1 MRREV
6 RRSGVFTRRA
16 LAVLCGQA
24 AVLGLLGVRLYQVQI
39 TEGARYATLARQ
51 NRVSL
56 RMIAPVRGTILD
68 RFGTVVADNKQ
79 NWRALLVA
87 EQAPD
92 VGRTLDRFSRIVPL
106 DARARARIRRD
117 LRRNRRFIPVLVQDF
132 LTWEQMAE
140 IEENAP
146 DLPGILVDVGE
157 SRTYPFGPTLAHLVG
172 YVAPPTPADVTAD
185 PALALPGM
193 RVGRTGVEKFRER
206 DLRGTAGAV
215 QMEVNAYGR
224 VIRELARQ
232 EGTPGAEV
240 TLTIDTA
247 LQQVAMDRLGGESA
261 SAVLLD
267 CRNGEV
273 LAMASAPSFDPSLFD
288 TGVSA
293 AQWHAW
299 VSNERAPLTDK
310 AAVGVYSPGST
321 FKMAVG
327 LAALSAGAVGPAT
340 TFFCPGYF
348 ELGNRKFYCWKRGG
362 HGTIDMHG
370 ALEQSCDVFFY
381 HTALAAGIDRIAA
394 MAHRLGLGTRLD
406 LDLPL
411 QAEGLIPTRAW
422 RRAQGHPW
430 ELGETAISG
439 IGQGFVQVT
448 PLQLAT
454 YAARLA
460 TGRAV
465 QPHVTR
471 AIGGTVLPGGEAA
484 DWPLLDLPE
493 PLLDLVRRGMFSV
506 VNEPRGTGWTVR
518 LPPALGVHMA
528 GKTGSAQ
535 VADVSQAER
544 ARGGYNSSTMPW
556 KLRPNALF
564 VAFAPFEAPRYAAA
578 VVVAHGDEGAS
589 AAAPI
594 AHDLMVAA
602 LTRDPAGR
610 TVAPGVAVQGE
621 GTGTQP
627 GAAGGGAPARIPAG
641 TAPGMIPNIAP
652 GAVAAAGSTT

>member
-16 LAVLCGQA
+16 LAVLGGQA
-24 AVLGLLGVRLYQVQI
+24 AVLGLLGARLYQVQV
-39 TEGARYATLARQ
+39 TDGARYATLARQ

-56 RMIAPVRGTILD
+56 RMIAPVRGTIVD
-68 RFGTVVADNKQ
+68 RFATVVAGNKQ
-79 NWRALLVA
+79 NWRALLIA

-92 VGRTLDRFSRIVPL
+92 VARTLDRFSAIVPL
-106 DARARARIRRD
+106 DARARARIGRD
-117 LRRNRRFIPVLVQDF
+117 IRRNRRFIPVLVQDF
-132 LTWEQMAE
+132 LTWAQMAE

-157 SRTYPFGPTLAHLVG
+157 TRVYPFGPTLAHLVG
-172 YVAPPTPADVTAD
+172 YVAPPTPADVAAD
-185 PALALPGM
+185 PTLALPGM

-206 DLRGTAGAV
+206 DLRGIAGAV

-261 SAVLLD
+261 AAVLLD

-293 AQWHAW
+293 AQWHDW
-299 VSNERAPLTDK
+299 VSNERAPLIDK
-310 AAVGVYSPGST
+310 ATVGVYSPGST

-327 LAALSAGAVGPAT
+327 LAALSAGAVTPTT

-348 ELGNRKFYCWKRGG
+348 QIGNRKFYCWKRGG
-362 HGTIDMHG
+362 HGTINMHT
-370 ALEQSCDVFFY
+370 AIEQSCDVFFY

-394 MAHRLGLGTRLD
+394 MAHRFGLGTKLD
-406 LDLPL
+406 LDLPM

-471 AIGGTVLPGGEAA
+471 AIGGVALPGGQAT

-493 PLLDLVRRGMFSV
+493 PLLDLVRGGMFAV
-506 VNEPRGTGWTVR
+506 VNRPQGTGWTVR

-535 VADVSQAER
+535 VTDVSQAER
-544 ARGGYNSSTMPW
+544 ARGGYHSSKMAW

-564 VAFAPFEAPRYAAA
+564 VAYAPFDAPRYAAA

-594 AHDLMVAA
+594 VRDLMVAA

-610 TVAPGVAVQGE
+610 AVAPG
-621 GTGTQP
+621 
-627 GAAGGGAPARIPAG
+627 GAAGGGGSGPD
-641 TAPGMIPNIAP
+641 THP
-652 GAVAAAGSTT
+652 GASPGPGPLAAAGGTT